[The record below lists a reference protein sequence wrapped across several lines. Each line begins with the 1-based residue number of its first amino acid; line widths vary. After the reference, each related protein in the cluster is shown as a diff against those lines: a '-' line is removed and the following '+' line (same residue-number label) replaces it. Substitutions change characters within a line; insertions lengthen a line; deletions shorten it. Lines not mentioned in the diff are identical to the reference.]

1 MLIKSPLLTGDR
13 IVYTMSLSKQM
24 HARQVSSAGGGAS
37 HDLVQWGRVT
47 DDDRRKKRLR
57 LGISKNAFQRS
68 ALNAVE
74 YGKGGSTILWEEE
87 KIQLKW
93 DWDQMNRG
101 ENEGVVKITVKS
113 VSLSLHPPTDPC
125 KCLLYS

>member
-1 MLIKSPLLTGDR
+1 MILYNGDVSLTM
-13 IVYTMSLSKQM
+13 IVVRS
-24 HARQVSSAGGGAS
+24 GF
-37 HDLVQWGRVT
+37 DWELVKMPSRG
-47 DDDRRKKRLR
+47 LHH
-57 LGISKNAFQRS
+57 RS
-68 ALNAVE
+68 ALNAVK

-113 VSLSLHPPTDPC
+113 VSLSPHPPTDPC